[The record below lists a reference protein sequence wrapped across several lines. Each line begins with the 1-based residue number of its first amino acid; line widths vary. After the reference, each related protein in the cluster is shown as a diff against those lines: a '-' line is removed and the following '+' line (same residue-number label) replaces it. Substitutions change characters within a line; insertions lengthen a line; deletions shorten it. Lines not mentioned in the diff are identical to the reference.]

1 MPCLIT
7 DFLQYY
13 SNELVPVA
21 LEGQRIIAIPSS
33 DFMRIP
39 ITSVPR
45 ILGVN
50 PDIENVALRFGIIAT
65 TDNTGA
71 FSFTLP
77 YAADTLPAS
86 PVQEWSLLFPD
97 GRVCSGAVPSIA
109 GPVTLNT
116 LILTYGWRFNTSVY
130 VAPVTAGTLARGVAT
145 ITADTT
151 ATVLF
156 VAPFS
161 STAYVIKL
169 TCSLD
174 DTTGDTMTASYT
186 NKTTAGFDI
195 VTAGEFT
202 GTVDWEASLS

>member
-1 MPCLIT
+1 MPCVIT
-7 DFLQYY
+7 DLYQYY
-13 SNELVPVA
+13 DNTLTPVP
-21 LEGQRIIAIPSS
+21 LTSQTILAIPSA
-33 DFMRIP
+33 DYMRIP
-39 ITSVPR
+39 VSAVPR

-50 PDIENVALRFGIIAT
+50 PDITNTALRFGIVAT
-65 TDNTGA
+65 TDNTGEY
-71 FSFTLP
+71 SFTLP
-77 YAADTLPAS
+77 YAADTLPDS
-86 PVQEWSLLFPD
+86 PLQKWTILFPD
-97 GRVCSGAVPSIA
+97 GRMVSGAVPSVA
-109 GPVTLNT
+109 GPLTIND
-116 LILTYGWRFNTSVY
+116 LIASYDWAWSASVY
-130 VAPVTAGTLARGVAT
+130 VAPVTQGQLARGVAT

-174 DTTGDTMTASYT
+174 DTTEDTMTASYT
-186 NKTTAGFDI
+186 NKTTTGFDI